1 MTLEIKGLDKLSKN
15 ISMMSKQLPYTLML
29 TINDLIF
36 DSQKSLNAELKGGM
50 NVRVNT
56 SKAFAVDKAKK
67 TTLTGVVRMK
77 DDWHKTAL
85 LHHYKKRD
93 AEQIAT
99 EKYFIRQGYM
109 TANNSAIPIKR
120 MTKAAYRKVVA
131 GTKTRGKMFVVSTNN
146 TDRRTAHLHP
156 GVYKRLK
163 RKVKPLM
170 LFTQEAKYNKRFDM
184 YKTVKKVVTRRAETY
199 FFKNLDKAM
208 RTAR

>member
-1 MTLEIKGLDKLSKN
+1 MTLEIKGIDKLQKN
-15 ISMMSKQLPYTLML
+15 LSRLSKQLPYALTL
-29 TINDLIF
+29 TINDLLF

-67 TTLTGVVRMK
+67 TNLMGTVRMK

-85 LHHYKKRD
+85 LHHYKRKD

-99 EKYFIRQGYM
+99 EKYFIRRGYM
-109 TANNSAIPIKR
+109 TNNNSAIPIKR

-131 GTKTRGKMFVVSTNN
+131 GTKTKGKMFVVPINN
-146 TDRRTAHLHP
+146 KDRRTAHLHP
-156 GVYKRLK
+156 GIYNRLK

-170 LFTQEAKYNKRFDM
+170 LFTQEAKYSKRFDM
-184 YKTVKKVVTRRAETY
+184 YKTVAKVVNRRADKY
-199 FFKNLDKAM
+199 FYKNLDKAM